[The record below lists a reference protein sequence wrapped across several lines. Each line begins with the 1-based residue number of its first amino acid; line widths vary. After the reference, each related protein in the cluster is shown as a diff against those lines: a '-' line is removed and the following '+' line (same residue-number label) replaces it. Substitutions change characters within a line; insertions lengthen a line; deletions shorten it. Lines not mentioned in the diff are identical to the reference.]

1 MSSFD
6 ANPAGD
12 DARSL
17 PVLRALI
24 DAVDHEV
31 LQLLARRNGLVA
43 EVAAYKR
50 KHGVAIRDHRRE
62 REIIADRRER
72 STPLGL
78 QPDVIEGMYRLL
90 LWASR
95 DRQASLRAQVPL
107 DVETKTIA
115 VIGGRG
121 AMGSCMARLFA
132 DLGHAVMI
140 ADLDTELTPEAAAA
154 EADVVV
160 ISVPIDVT
168 VEVIRRVGP
177 RVRRDALLMDVTSVK
192 RAPVEAMLAAS
203 KASVVGAHP
212 LFGPSVHS
220 LQGQR
225 VALTLGRGD
234 EWKSWLAKMLEAR
247 GLIVVETT
255 PEAHDRAM
263 AVVQVLTHF
272 STEVAG
278 ATMAKLGVPLDATL
292 PFTSPVYLMELLMT
306 ARHFAQS
313 PDLYASIQM
322 SNPETARVTETFVRA
337 AEELRANVA
346 SRDHESFARVFDH
359 VHDYFGEFTERAL
372 EQSSFLIDRLVERA

>member
-1 MSSFD
+1 
-6 ANPAGD
+6 
-12 DARSL
+12 
-17 PVLRALI
+17 VLRALI

-31 LQLLARRNGLVA
+31 LQLLSRRNGLVA
-43 EVAAYKR
+43 EIAAYKR
-50 KHGVAIRDHRRE
+50 RHGVAIRDHRRE

-107 DVETKTIA
+107 EVETKTVA

-121 AMGSCMARLFA
+121 AMGACMARLFA

-140 ADLDTELTPEAAAA
+140 ADLDTELSPQQAAY

-160 ISVPIDVT
+160 ISVPIDAT
-168 VEVIRRVGP
+168 VDVINHIGP
-177 RVRRDALLMDVTSVK
+177 HVRRDALLMDVTSVK
-192 RAPVEAMLAAS
+192 SAPVEAMLASS
-203 KASVVGAHP
+203 KASVIGTHP

-225 VALTLGRGD
+225 VALTPGRGD
-234 EWKSWLAKMLEAR
+234 EWKQWLTRMLEAR
-247 GLIVVETT
+247 GLVVAETT

-272 STEVAG
+272 STEVTG

-292 PFTSPVYLMELLMT
+292 PFTSPVYLIELLMT

-322 SNPETARVTETFVRA
+322 SNPENARVTEAFVRA
-337 AEELRANVA
+337 AEELRAHVA
-346 SRDHESFARVFDH
+346 SRDHQAFARVFES
-359 VHDYFGEFTERAL
+359 VHDYFGDFTELAM